1 MKAIR
6 NKTFFYLF
14 LALCLTCSLM
24 LIKKTTIIEDLT
36 QSILPRKLFESSK
49 KNYICE
55 KAGDRLTDKYKTD
68 FQEETIKTEKLSDAQ
83 QAIIDFARESS
94 YSNIKPYVKK
104 CAIFI
109 VFIVLD
115 IIFIFLW
122 ITYCSCCCCGCG
134 LFRASETS
142 RLCAMIWYIISCVS
156 YLLVI
161 IVSIVILSLLNS
173 FFARINGLGCS
184 AFYFIDHVRYGLAPS
199 YTNRQNEWTGIEGI
213 IERLEYTDT
222 QRKDIK
228 DKSNSLSSEING
240 KSNQYSSVC
249 QNEYNSLKSNA
260 QTVNDLIGQ
269 SFDELTTDEAI
280 SDLRDVQTNFDDADK
295 DLVDNYYD
303 AMHDH
308 TNKLAKRINKAFFT
322 LTLIFAIAGIVLL
335 TLHIIFDFCL
345 IKVLYIIVW
354 NISMLLMFISILLA
368 AIFGI
373 LGYILGDA
381 VEVGN
386 YILSTENLHNKDPLI
401 FDPSDN
407 NSYISN
413 IVDVCA
419 NGDGNFTKVIEG
431 GEALNEKLSEWNA
444 NKEEYEQ
451 AKENINCGN
460 EAKTNELKGYYD
472 ELLAIVEQSLN
483 MSYNITNVS
492 CSFAKNDKNI
502 LLNEVDT
509 GGIKGLGLCA
519 CSFLIGI
526 GLLISVLSG
535 IILVHKYNCKCSKGQ
550 IRAPNNQINESNVN
564 IAQ

>member
-1 MKAIR
+1 
-6 NKTFFYLF
+6 
-14 LALCLTCSLM
+14 
-24 LIKKTTIIEDLT
+24 
-36 QSILPRKLFESSK
+36 
-49 KNYICE
+49 
-55 KAGDRLTDKYKTD
+55 
-68 FQEETIKTEKLSDAQ
+68 
-83 QAIIDFARESS
+83 
-94 YSNIKPYVKK
+94 
-104 CAIFI
+104 
-109 VFIVLD
+109 
-115 IIFIFLW
+115 
-122 ITYCSCCCCGCG
+122 
-134 LFRASETS
+134 
-142 RLCAMIWYIISCVS
+142 
-156 YLLVI
+156 
-161 IVSIVILSLLNS
+161 
-173 FFARINGLGCS
+173 
-184 AFYFIDHVRYGLAPS
+184 
-199 YTNRQNEWTGIEGI
+199 
-213 IERLEYTDT
+213 
-222 QRKDIK
+222 
-228 DKSNSLSSEING
+228 
-240 KSNQYSSVC
+240 
-249 QNEYNSLKSNA
+249 
-260 QTVNDLIGQ
+260 
-269 SFDELTTDEAI
+269 
-280 SDLRDVQTNFDDADK
+280 
-295 DLVDNYYD
+295 
-303 AMHDH
+303 
-308 TNKLAKRINKAFFT
+308 
-322 LTLIFAIAGIVLL
+322 
-335 TLHIIFDFCL
+335 
-345 IKVLYIIVW
+345 
-354 NISMLLMFISILLA
+354 MLLMFISILLA